1 MHLRRSLSHA
11 ATWVRGPLP
20 ASCAVRQGSRL
31 PYYYLGA
38 RAAGPHPALCGREVV
53 CCTITWVR
61 GPLARILRCAAGKSF
76 AVPLPGCAGRWP
88 ASCAVRQGSRLPYQQ
103 AIGSRCQPCLML
115 PFTSAGR
122 QKWMWQ
128 PRAVAARPLP
138 VPQGERKG
146 VRGKVR
152 DPNTLID
159 KECMR

>member
-1 MHLRRSLSHA
+1 
-11 ATWVRGPLP
+11 
-20 ASCAVRQGSRL
+20 
-31 PYYYLGA
+31 
-38 RAAGPHPALCGREVV
+38 
-53 CCTITWVR
+53 
-61 GPLARILRCAAGKSF
+61 
-76 AVPLPGCAGRWP
+76 
-88 ASCAVRQGSRLPYQQ
+88 
-103 AIGSRCQPCLML
+103 ML